1 MQKRLILVTIKSHS
15 ITIKPPSNHN
25 KSHYFWFLAV
35 LIIHSKKNIK
45 SSLNIRKSSLKSSLI
60 HEITIRSPWTHQE
73 ISIKHTKPPVFSN
86 ETTISSSRGC
96 HRAASH
102 PSGSCAWA
110 PSGPRPAAQR
120 AVPGRGSRC
129 RCSPRPTWAATTTT
143 GDHGN
148 GEEKHGDLEKS
159 GFSWEKS
166 EVETLLGGYGDFF
179 YGDLGVMVD
188 M

>member
-73 ISIKHTKPPVFSN
+73 ISIKHTKPPVFSH

-102 PSGSCAWA
+102 PSKDLALELRQDLVQQH
-110 PSGPRPAAQR
+110 SGQYQAGGPGVAVARARPEPRRQQR
-120 AVPGRGSRC
+120 E
-129 RCSPRPTWAATTTT
+129 TT
-143 GDHGN
+143 GTVKKNMGILKKVDFHG
-148 GEEKHGDLEKS
+148 KKAKLK
-159 GFSWEKS
+159 
-166 EVETLLGGYGDFF
+166 LY
-179 YGDLGVMVD
+179 LGVMVTFS
-188 M
+188 MVTWGLW